1 MKNGIRP
8 ARAVL
13 ALLSLSPLLWTPG
26 CSRMQVGTTFGPAPG
41 GSASAVRYTNAEID
55 YFLEVALGVE
65 FAHGARPRVIKR
77 WPTEELPAIRMEIM
91 GSPTSQDLAVIRSV
105 VDELNA
111 IAGLPLIAIDSQRP
125 NVPVRFVPR
134 NSMRSYSSLVPRW
147 GAGGFVS
154 TELNNDF
161 TIERGQ
167 VLIASDIPFRA
178 RKPII
183 REEITQLLGLLND
196 SSWYPESI
204 FNDANFSTEFA
215 PIDRAL
221 IEMLYRPEMRA
232 GLDEGDTRKVLRKAL
247 R

>member
-1 MKNGIRP
+1 MMNGIRP
-8 ARAVL
+8 AGAVL
-13 ALLSLSPLLWTPG
+13 ALLSATTLPWNLG

-41 GSASAVRYTNAEID
+41 SSPSAVRYTNAEID
-55 YFLEVALGVE
+55 YFLEVAMGVE

-77 WPTEELPAIRMEIM
+77 WPTGELPAIRMEVM
-91 GSPTSQDLAVIRSV
+91 GSPTAQDLAVIRSV
-105 VDELNA
+105 IDELNA
-111 IAGLPLIAIDSQRP
+111 IAGLPLMAIDSERP

-134 NSMRSYSSLVPRW
+134 NNMRSYSSLVPRW

-154 TELNNDF
+154 VELNKDF

-183 REEITQLLGLLND
+183 REEMTQLLGLLND
-196 SSWYPESI
+196 SSWYSESI
-204 FNDANFSTEFA
+204 FNDSNFSTEFA
-215 PIDRAL
+215 PIDRSL

-232 GLDEGDTRKVLRKAL
+232 GLDEADTRKVLRKAL

>member
-8 ARAVL
+8 AGAAL
-13 ALLSLSPLLWTPG
+13 ALLSVTTLPWALG

-41 GSASAVRYTNAEID
+41 RTATEVRYTNAEID

-65 FAHGARPRVIKR
+65 FAHGPRPKVIKR

-111 IAGLPLIAIDSQRP
+111 IAGLPLIAIDTERP

-161 TIERGQ
+161 SIERGQ

-183 REEITQLLGLLND
+183 REEVTQLLGLLND
-196 SSWYPESI
+196 SSWYSESI

>member
-8 ARAVL
+8 AGAVL
-13 ALLSLSPLLWTPG
+13 ALLNAVLLTWGVG

-41 GSASAVRYTNAEID
+41 STTTAVRYTNAEID

-65 FAHGARPRVIKR
+65 FAHGARPRVTKR
-77 WPTEELPAIRMEIM
+77 WPTDELPAIRLEIM
-91 GSPTSQDLAVIRSV
+91 GAPTSQDLAVMRQI

-111 IAGLPLIAIDSQRP
+111 IAGLPLIAIDAERP

-154 TELNNDF
+154 TELNDDF

-204 FNDANFSTEFA
+204 FNDANFSTEFS
-215 PIDRAL
+215 PLDRAL

-232 GLDEGDTRKVLRKAL
+232 GLDEEDTRKVLRKAF